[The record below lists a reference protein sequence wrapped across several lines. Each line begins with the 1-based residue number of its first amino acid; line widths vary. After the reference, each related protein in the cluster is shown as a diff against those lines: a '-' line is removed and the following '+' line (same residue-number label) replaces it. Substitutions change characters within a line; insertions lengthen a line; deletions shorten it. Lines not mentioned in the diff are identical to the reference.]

1 MKKMQR
7 RNKTDKDG
15 KPLDGKG
22 EKKEK
27 GDGEILIIFIPSSV
41 FNMIFRMTHFHDL
54 DDHPD
59 ILFVIIQIHKPH
71 GHHQLPNAFVR
82 NVKMIRIFVMII
94 SIFIIDNIPNKGERV
109 GAGDGDSYCDSEASM
124 DDGSCY
130 DQVPTMM
137 MIIMM

>member
-27 GDGEILIIFIPSSV
+27 GDGEILIIFIPSSI
-41 FNMIFRMTHFHDL
+41 FNISFRMTHFHDL

-59 ILFVIIQIHKPH
+59 
-71 GHHQLPNAFVR
+71 
-82 NVKMIRIFVMII
+82 
-94 SIFIIDNIPNKGERV
+94 IDNIPNKGERV